1 MLLHVSLICR
11 TADWTKTIGIVPRFG
26 ESAIQGVLGF
36 SEDTPKDD
44 PTHFWFLGT
53 GRTLAAAAIMR
64 FSKQM
69 SQKRRQ
75 DDRLDE
81 AFSLLVKH
89 LQKAN
94 LPKPSIVRFSSEPKQ
109 QYENTF
115 LGHICT
121 SDTFDLCAKTFAILP
136 LRCISQIF
144 QVLRILF
151 LRLLR
156 ISLSFIH
163 RIEYFAQLCAI

>member
-1 MLLHVSLICR
+1 MCR

-26 ESAIQGVLGF
+26 DSAIQGILGF

-81 AFSLLVKH
+81 AFSMLVKH
-89 LQKAN
+89 TRDAG
-94 LPKPSIVRFSSEPKQ
+94 LPKPSIVRFSLEPRQ
-109 QYENTF
+109 QCVNTCRSMSNS
-115 LGHICT
+115 LDACMYVKIHW
-121 SDTFDLCAKTFAILP
+121 
-136 LRCISQIF
+136 LRCCCNAINNSF
-144 QVLRILF
+144 NSFRILEF
-151 LRLLR
+151 CFSDCLG
-156 ISLSFIH
+156 SF
-163 RIEYFAQLCAI
+163 